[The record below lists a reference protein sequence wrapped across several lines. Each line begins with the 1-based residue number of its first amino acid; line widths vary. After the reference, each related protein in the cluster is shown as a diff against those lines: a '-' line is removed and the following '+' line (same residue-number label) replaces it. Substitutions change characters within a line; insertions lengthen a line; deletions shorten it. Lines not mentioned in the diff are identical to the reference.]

1 MMPIA
6 AGMGGNVM
14 QRLSGIL
21 AVAALGFGAA
31 CAGSSPASQ
40 DAGAKNVAAP
50 TAIEGTA
57 AYRER
62 TAMPPG
68 AEFEAVLQDVSR
80 ADAPAMEIARATIP
94 NAPNPPIRFTI
105 PFDAAKIHARHSYS
119 VRAVIRA
126 DGQLLFSSDAVY
138 PVLTHGAGHTVDIL
152 LKRAAVAPAA
162 DSALMNTPWKILSI
176 AGEPLQ
182 AIEGKREPRLILL
195 SENGRDSWSAT
206 IGCNQMSGGLDV
218 NGDRIEFKAGMA
230 TLMACPPPLDMLEK
244 QLGQS
249 LMASTHWRI
258 QGNRLELRDDAG
270 GQTFLCEAAHPE

>member
-1 MMPIA
+1 M
-6 AGMGGNVM
+6 NE
-14 QRLSGIL
+14 
-21 AVAALGFGAA
+21 
-31 CAGSSPASQ
+31 
-40 DAGAKNVAAP
+40 AAP
-50 TAIEGTA
+50 IAIEGTA

-62 TAMPPG
+62 IAMPPG

-105 PFDAAKIHARHSYS
+105 PFDATKIDAGHSYS

-126 DGQLLFSSDAVY
+126 EGQLLFSSDTAY
-138 PVLTHGAGHTVDIL
+138 PVLTRGAGHAVDIL
-152 LKRAAVAPAA
+152 LKRAAAAPTA

-182 AIEGKREPRLILL
+182 AVKGKREPQLILR
-195 SENGRDSWSAT
+195 SENGRSSWSST

-218 NGDRIEFKAGMA
+218 KGDHIEFKAGMA

-258 QGNRLELRDDAG
+258 QGNRLELRDEAG
-270 GQTFLCEAAHPE
+270 GQMFLCEAAPPE

>member
-1 MMPIA
+1 MNRISRIFP
-6 AGMGGNVM
+6 
-14 QRLSGIL
+14 
-21 AVAALGFGAA
+21 AVALGLAA
-31 CAGSSPASQ
+31 CAGAAPASK
-40 DAGAKNVAAP
+40 DAGEKEAAP
-50 TAIEGTA
+50 SVIEGTA

-62 TAMPPG
+62 IAMPPG

-94 NAPNPPIRFTI
+94 DAPNPPIRFTI
-105 PFDAAKIHARHSYS
+105 PFDPAKIDASHSYS

-126 DGQLLFSSDAVY
+126 DGQLLFGSDTAY
-138 PVLTHGAGHTVDIL
+138 PVLTRGAGRTVDIL
-152 LKRAAVAPAA
+152 LKHAASAPAA
-162 DSALMNTPWKILSI
+162 ASALMNTPWKILSI

-182 AIEGKREPRLILL
+182 AVEGKREPRLILRR
-195 SENGRDSWSAT
+195 ENGRMAWSAT

-218 NGDRIEFKAGMA
+218 KSDRIEFKAGMA

-249 LMASTHWRI
+249 LLASTNWRI

-270 GQTFLCEAAHPE
+270 SQMFLCEAARPE